1 MQGPCASLRSAGCS
15 GKYASNVHRDIMR
28 KVIKNDPNQVV
39 IDWIEVPVQKQY
51 GPNGVEMRKHP
62 VVLPHKLVC
71 EPCWPRIDPADVE
84 TYWQNLESHQSPLA
98 SISPD
103 HSHIP
108 LWIWGDE
115 CQFRENG
122 DELLLICIGC
132 VVDARKFSVEVC
144 YPLALCRSELKAGF
158 TTVQG
163 ILQVV
168 LESLMILYNEGAGV
182 GEELRKYAI
191 TEIRGPLLDL
201 PSFTVNM
208 IRWDG
213 MHIINLGADLWVV
226 GSLVRKLMSYDVFGG
241 FDMEESDRLLIA
253 YDLFRAW
260 ARTNKVQCFYYNLN

>member
-1 MQGPCASLRSAGCS
+1 M
-15 GKYASNVHRDIMR
+15 
-28 KVIKNDPNQVV
+28 
-39 IDWIEVPVQKQY
+39 W
-51 GPNGVEMRKHP
+51 RKHP

-144 YPLALCRSELKAGF
+144 YPLALCRSDAFPQINEF
-158 TTVQG
+158 FG
-163 ILQVV
+163 IVTPC
-168 LESLMILYNEGAGV
+168 N
-182 GEELRKYAI
+182 LRIVFPKCTNQYYFRLWIVPPPRNSKQAS
-191 TEIRGPLLDL
+191 PL
-201 PSFTVNM
+201 SKGYCK
-208 IRWDG
+208 W
-213 MHIINLGADLWVV
+213 
-226 GSLVRKLMSYDVFGG
+226 
-241 FDMEESDRLLIA
+241 
-253 YDLFRAW
+253 
-260 ARTNKVQCFYYNLN
+260 